1 MAEELTPVVQPKL
14 ASEQQVEQ
22 LIAQYDS
29 GAQVRHF
36 AGWAA
41 TFVAIAAA
49 AMSLFHLAAGSGLGG
64 IFLLS
69 AMELRPIHMAFVL
82 ALIFLIYPFRY
93 KPGEVRKDFPFY
105 DVIFA
110 LLSVIVSF
118 YVVLNIEELSKRAG
132 AFTTMDIV
140 MGALAIVLVIEAG
153 RRATGWWLPGLG
165 IIFLLYPLVGY
176 LLPDMFA
183 VRQYPI
189 ERVVT
194 HMYLTTEGL
203 FGIGTAVSAQYVFL
217 FVVFGAFLVRMGT
230 GALFIDLALALL
242 GSQTGG
248 PAKVAVISS
257 GLLGTINGSAIA
269 NVATTGVFTI
279 PLMKRVGF
287 KPYVAGAIEA
297 AASTGGQLM
306 PPVMGAAAFIM
317 SEFIGIPYATI
328 AIAAFLPAM
337 LYYFSLLAMVHLGAK
352 KEGLSGIPRDQ
363 LPQAGKLLRERG
375 LLLAPIVVVLFFL
388 LQGYTPTFAAIAAI
402 ATTIISAQIRKSTRV
417 PWSYCWDALVTGAR
431 DALPVAIACIMVGFV
446 VGTTTLTGIGL
457 KIAGW
462 VVALGQGNLILTM
475 FLAMIA
481 SIVLGTGLPTTAT
494 YIVTATM
501 AAPALANFGVDSLP
515 AHLFMFYYG
524 IIADLTPPVA
534 LAALVGAG
542 IAGADTD
549 RASWEASR
557 IALAGFL
564 IPFIFVLSPQLLLI
578 GSDLIPVLEA
588 IFTSSI
594 GAITLAA
601 SVQGYLR
608 IRAGWIERIVLFIAA
623 LLLIIPELLT
633 DSIGLV
639 MVAAI
644 WFWQGRRLPK
654 HATT

>member
-1 MAEELTPVVQPKL
+1 MANQAPDIIRPDLPSDE
-14 ASEQQVEQ
+14 QVEK
-22 LIAQYDS
+22 LVAQYDS
-29 GAQVRHF
+29 AAQIRHF
-36 AGWAA
+36 IGWAA
-41 TFVAIAAA
+41 IAISVIAA
-49 AMSLFHLAAGSGLGG
+49 AMSLFHIGAGTIL
-64 IFLLS
+64 LLS
-69 AMELRPIHMAFVL
+69 AMELRPIHMAFTLV
-82 ALIFLIYPFRY
+82 LIFLIYPFRY
-93 KPGEVRKDFPFY
+93 KPGEVRKGFPIY
-105 DVIFA
+105 DVFFA
-110 LLSVIVSF
+110 VLSIIVSF
-118 YVVLNIEELSKRAG
+118 YVVLNVEDLAKRAG
-132 AFTTMDIV
+132 AFTTSDIV
-140 MGALAIVLVIEAG
+140 MGAIAIVLVIEAG

-165 IIFLLYPLVGY
+165 IIFLLYPLVGH
-176 LLPDMFA
+176 LLPDMFS

-189 ERVVT
+189 ERVIT

-317 SEFIGIPYATI
+317 SEFIGVPYATI

-352 KEGLSGIPRDQ
+352 KEGLSGIPRNQ
-363 LPQAGKLLRERG
+363 LPDAGKLLRERG
-375 LLLAPIVVVLFFL
+375 LLLAPIVVVLYFL
-388 LQGYTPTFAAIAAI
+388 LQGYTPTFAAIVAI

-417 PWSYCWDALVTGAR
+417 PWRYCWDALVAGAR

-462 VVALGQGNLILTM
+462 VVALGQGNLLLTM

-481 SIVLGTGLPTTAT
+481 SMVLGTGLPTTAT

-501 AAPALANFGVDSLP
+501 AAPALANFGVEPLP

-564 IPFIFVLSPQLLLI
+564 IPFIFVLSPQLLLV
-578 GSDLIPVLEA
+578 GSEPLPVIEA

-601 SVQGYLR
+601 SVQGFLR
-608 IRAGWIERIVLFIAA
+608 VRAEWLERIVLFIAS
-623 LLLIIPELLT
+623 LLLIIPEPIT
-633 DSIGLV
+633 DGIGLV
-639 MVAAI
+639 MVVAI
-644 WFWQGRRLPK
+644 WLWQGRRMSK
-654 HATT
+654 RIAA